1 MPNIDLFYCCINIYV
16 CNLGMKYKFEY
27 GYKKTKSIEYEKMC
41 YLGDIHAIYLKGF
54 RALIL
59 YEFGYECLSYLGWHQ
74 YCGSH
79 EKFLLGT
86 SIVKS

>member
-1 MPNIDLFYCCINIYV
+1 
-16 CNLGMKYKFEY
+16 MKYKFEY

-59 YEFGYECLSYLGWHQ
+59 YEFGYECLSYLGF
-74 YCGSH
+74 S
-79 EKFLLGT
+79 
-86 SIVKS
+86 